1 MLAHQTAEKL
11 RNMRL
16 NGMAEAFLHQVS
28 QPSNATLSFEERLGL
43 LVDYEWT
50 HRQNRKLDRLLKN
63 AQFRLQACLEDLNY
77 QHSRNLD
84 RAVIESLSSCQWLL
98 SHQNV
103 NITGPT
109 GTGKTFLACA
119 LGNQACRHGFSA
131 LYFQVK
137 KLLSALYMAK
147 GDGTLT
153 KFLKTLAKTDLI
165 ILDDFGLTPL
175 DAMQSR
181 DVLEIID
188 DRYHRCS
195 TIIAAQLPVEHWHE
209 TIADPTVADA
219 ILDRLVHNA
228 HYLNLKGETMRK

>member
-1 MLAHQTAEKL
+1 
-11 RNMRL
+11 
-16 NGMAEAFLHQVS
+16 
-28 QPSNATLSFEERLGL
+28 
-43 LVDYEWT
+43 
-50 HRQNRKLDRLLKN
+50 LLKN
-63 AQFRLQACLEDLNY
+63 AHFRLQACLEDLNY

-119 LGNQACRHGFSA
+119 LGNQACRHGFST

-175 DAMQSR
+175 DAVQSR

-188 DRYHRCS
+188 DRYQRCS